1 MAVEST
7 KIPGYILNNES
18 FPTKEIPKKDINE
31 TPFRQHIIKLKNQ
44 GKLNKQI
51 KRELLNYEKELL
63 HEYNAQTQNI
73 YRNDEWNDVECMEQQ
88 NVYWNTLKY
97 KETEYLQNLKIKEQQ
112 IMLDNLKRELN
123 DLNKKAFDIKNPN
136 ALNEYFNDTR
146 NKATNNNNDNNGSS
160 EPKIIK
166 KKKPKKKINKKAH
179 GQLIGFFNKPK
190 KSKKSTKKSVNK
202 PKTVNNDDNKNDD
215 IKNDDVKVNNKP
227 DIKKNLKGFFNND
240 KSGNKKGLYDDV
252 KAKKCGMSDMP
263 DVITDA
269 KTGTSIKI
277 EQNKNANSQDAL
289 YNKFVAEQKI
299 NQLGSMLSGVDGLNI
314 ERTGNGSITLT
325 RKPQ

>member
-7 KIPGYILNNES
+7 KIPGYLLNNES

-73 YRNDEWNDVECMEQQ
+73 YRNDEWNDIECMEQQ

-136 ALNEYFNDTR
+136 ALNEYFNDTS
-146 NKATNNNNDNNGSS
+146 NKTNNNNNNNGNS

-190 KSKKSTKKSVNK
+190 KSKKAPKKSVNK
-202 PKTVNNDDNKNDD
+202 PKTKNNDD

-227 DIKKNLKGFFNND
+227 DIQKNLKGFFNND
-240 KSGNKKGLYDDV
+240 KNGNKKGLYDDV

-277 EQNKNANSQDAL
+277 EQNKNANSQDSL